1 MPPMVNRRGNASRFP
16 TTTSTTPS
24 ETPSTPV
31 QIQEATKMLMTHEE
45 IKTALLEGKI
55 LYRNKKNDTRVE
67 YKAQADKF
75 LRRETLPGQEPG
87 EWTKSDIRTACKYEW
102 NIIERKQEETEMKQ
116 EETEMKQEEP
126 TTDVIRQVALGDGTS
141 TIITEKVPVSE
152 APVVVDPF
160 ATPKVKED
168 LMAISKK
175 LTEMNITS
183 GPEEEEE
190 EEGEV
195 EEPQTMSALQAINV
209 MMEGYNVMWVP
220 LEKDHDLQVMFYHD
234 WDEKY
239 KEVRANSKHISE
251 YVDMNEFFQHTF
263 VRVEEDYDS
272 FINCLSYISENDTPC
287 YMRNIVTGRIIRG
300 PACMDDS
307 DAEAD
312 EDCNIY
318 PTEPLEVG
326 TILPI
331 ELRTFW
337 TIEFGEV
344 E

>member
-67 YKAQADKF
+67 YKAQGDKF

-116 EETEMKQEEP
+116 EEP

-160 ATPKVKED
+160 DNRLNRESLRPVECTELGFWERFEKDFPKMSGVEALQHITANSNCWAVSTRDGVEFDEVFRLRSDGRSIECNSD
-168 LMAISKK
+168 LD
-175 LTEMNITS
+175 
-183 GPEEEEE
+183 
-190 EEGEV
+190 EEGEWIEHIDLNGFLFGFEYRV
-195 EEPQTMSALQAINV
+195 VLGAMTWKDALDAVSRKSFSSAYCPKTSNQFSNENGDILIKNG
-209 MMEGYNVMWVP
+209 E
-220 LEKDHDLQVMFYHD
+220 
-234 WDEKY
+234 
-239 KEVRANSKHISE
+239 ISE
-251 YVDMNEFFQHTF
+251 TDRRCVWVFKE
-263 VRVEEDYDS
+263 
-272 FINCLSYISENDTPC
+272 
-287 YMRNIVTGRIIRG
+287 
-300 PACMDDS
+300 
-307 DAEAD
+307 
-312 EDCNIY
+312 
-318 PTEPLEVG
+318 
-326 TILPI
+326 
-331 ELRTFW
+331 
-337 TIEFGEV
+337 
-344 E
+344 